1 MTGAI
6 SLSHPS
12 LRTVDLTTG
21 YNCSVQYISN
31 NPLWIM
37 PLMGGI
43 QIATNLNLLTVR
55 IVLTFD
61 LPDGIAAASKF
72 KDLKDFS
79 TTVGG
84 IVPITFTWGVDTYKV
99 QVESFIAG
107 TQPGKFNYMPGC
119 TMTLVP
125 CL

>member
-1 MTGAI
+1 MTGEI
-6 SLSHPS
+6 SLKHPN

-21 YNCSVQYISN
+21 YNCSVQSISN
-31 NPLWIM
+31 NPLWIY
-37 PLMGGI
+37 PIGGGL
-43 QIATNLNLLTVR
+43 QIATNLNLLSVR
-55 IVLTFD
+55 FVLTFD
-61 LPDGIAAASKF
+61 LKDGIAAFSKF

-84 IVPITFTWGVDTYKV
+84 IVPITFTWGADTYRV

-107 TQPGKFNYMPGC
+107 TQPGKLDFMPGC

>member
-1 MTGAI
+1 MTGEI
-6 SLSHPS
+6 SLKHPN

-21 YNCSVQYISN
+21 YNCSVQFISN

-37 PLMGGI
+37 PIGGGL
-43 QIATNLNLLTVR
+43 QIATNLNLLSVR
-55 IVLTFD
+55 FVLTFD
-61 LPDGIAAASKF
+61 LKDGIAAFSKF

-79 TTVGG
+79 TAVSGT
-84 IVPITFTWGVDTYKV
+84 VPITFTWGADTFRV

-107 TQPGKFNYMPGC
+107 TQPGKLDFMPGC